1 MPYSDFVFNDCIF
14 KVINYTCI
22 LLNSPFRVTECAFQ
36 VFERPFSD
44 TERTFKDTE
53 RRLALREHLQGV
65 AETFARR
72 CRNIFMGNK

>member
-22 LLNSPFRVTECAFQ
+22 LLKSPFRVTECAFQ

-44 TERTFKDTE
+44 TERTFSDTE
-53 RRLALREHLQGV
+53 RRFNGV
-65 AETFARR
+65 AETFAWH
-72 CRNIFMGNK
+72 CENICKGNK

>member
-14 KVINYTCI
+14 KIINYTCI

-44 TERTFKDTE
+44 TERRFN
-53 RRLALREHLQGV
+53 GV
-65 AETFARR
+65 AETFAWH
-72 CRNIFMGNK
+72 CENICMGNK

>member
-22 LLNSPFRVTECAFQ
+22 LLNSPFRVMECAFQ

-44 TERTFKDTE
+44 TERTFSDTE
-53 RRLALREHLQGV
+53 RRFNGV
-65 AETFARR
+65 AETFAWR
-72 CRNIFMGNK
+72 CENICMGNK

>member
-44 TERTFKDTE
+44 TERTFSDTE
-53 RRLALREHLQGV
+53 RRFNGV
-65 AETFARR
+65 AETFAR
-72 CRNIFMGNK
+72 CCENNCMGNK